1 MAKRRKKN
9 PDRRFALVMMVYALT
24 FILFLSIGLR
34 LFWVYIDNFEKSQPS
49 HAIDRYIQSFD
60 SEHIRSLSSG
70 FVSSLDGTLQSE
82 EDAYRV
88 IENRFRD
95 LRYSKK
101 SAESSDEHLVYAILS
116 GDRVLGTMTLDATGE
131 TGYDSWRVTGE
142 SFDFSDLVSE
152 QSFVV
157 PEEWTVSCNGNIL
170 GSEYITEKG
179 IRYPTMEEAYDY
191 GFALPMLVKYELGNY
206 IGTPEIR
213 AVDGDGNPAEIQGD
227 PSAYTLTDRCT
238 AEQRERLEGFTKRF
252 LPLYIAFMSN
262 TNHNAYDNYARV
274 HPYLL
279 PGSDL
284 ETRFYS
290 AIAGQTY
297 SHSQGDYLH
306 DIVVHGVF
314 QLGGGKFLIDVDYK
328 VDTTGN
334 AGTIEN
340 DAGMLIVAED
350 QGSAGMFAS
359 ELFIK

>member
-1 MAKRRKKN
+1 MAKRRKSTS
-9 PDRRFALVMMVYALT
+9 RSFLLGMMIYALI
-24 FILFLSIGLR
+24 FVVFLSIGLR
-34 LFWVYIDNFEKSQPS
+34 LFWVYIDNFEKSQPV
-49 HAIDRYIQSFD
+49 HAIDRYMASFD
-60 SEHIRSLSSG
+60 REHIRALSAD
-70 FVSSLDGTLQSE
+70 FVSTLDGNLQSD
-82 EDAYRV
+82 EDAYGV
-88 IENRFRD
+88 IEQLFEN
-95 LRYSKK
+95 LHYSKK
-101 SAESSDEHLVYAILS
+101 SAESTDDHLVYAILA
-116 GDRVLGTMTLDATGE
+116 GDRYLGSMTLDATGE
-131 TGYDSWRVTGE
+131 KGGDSWQVTSE

-152 QSFVV
+152 QSFIV
-157 PEEWTVSCNGNIL
+157 PEEWTVRCGGNL
-170 GSEYITEKG
+170 LDESYITESD
-179 IRYPTMEEAYDY
+179 IEYPTMEEAYDY

-206 IGTPEIR
+206 VGSPEIQ
-213 AVDGDGNPAEIQGD
+213 AFDKDGNPAQIQED
-227 PSAYTLTDRCT
+227 PTAYTLTDRCT
-238 AEQRERLEGFTKRF
+238 AEQRERLTDFTNRF

-297 SHSQGDYLH
+297 SHSKGDYLH

-314 QLGGGKFLIDVDYK
+314 DLGGATFLIDVDYK

-334 AGTIEN
+334 AGTIAN

-350 QGSAGMFAS
+350 HGADGMFAS